1 LLQSA
6 FLFRKLLRKVCAHL
20 CLVPSSAMRLFLVG
34 EEFGNIPPVVRVKY
48 RISGDGHRDE
58 LMPGM
63 IVVVQDLEEAFL
75 QMNLPGDEEFTIVQ
89 VGTNLFFD
97 FIRGEMG
104 FV

>member
-1 LLQSA
+1 MLQRLL
-6 FLFRKLLRKVCAHL
+6 LFRKLLRKVCAHL
-20 CLVPSSAMRLFLVG
+20 CLVPSSAMRLFQVG

-48 RISGDGHRDE
+48 RISSDGHRDE

-63 IVVVQDLEEAFL
+63 IVVVQNLEEAFL

-89 VGTNLFFD
+89 KGADLFFD
-97 FIRGEMG
+97 FIQGEMS